1 MKFDELRLS
10 KPLLDAVHASG
21 YETPTPIQERVIP
34 LVLKRKD
41 VLACAQTGTG
51 KTAAFA
57 LPILQRL
64 AGDVPAIRKHG
75 NRNRPRQN
83 QARRIRSLVLAPT
96 RELAQQISDSFS
108 TYGRNLEL
116 KHTAVYGGVNKN
128 PQTRTLR
135 GGVDIL
141 VATPGRLLDHISD
154 GTIALDTVEILVL
167 DEADRML
174 DMGFM
179 PDIRRIL
186 KHIPKSR
193 QTLFLSATMPPPIR
207 ELANEILSDPV
218 SVEVA
223 RVSSPAESVEHWAY
237 HVEKASKRSL
247 LSNLLNHIAF
257 SRALVF
263 TRTKHGADKVV
274 QHLTRGK
281 IQAAAIHG
289 NKSQNARTRALDD
302 FKSGKVGVLV
312 ATDIAAR
319 GLDVDGVSH
328 VINFDLTDEPETYIH
343 RIGRTGRAGAS
354 GIAMS
359 FISSEEHD
367 NLRGIQRLL
376 GTTLQLA
383 SDMPGYTA
391 PTEPVVLQGDNRR
404 NGGGSKGNSRRS
416 NAAPKQA
423 PYFPKKKGTRR
434 PPKPGR
440 NRTGGKKRSVQ
451 SAAR

>member
-1 MKFDELRLS
+1 MKFDELRLIS
-10 KPLLDAVHASG
+10 PLLDAVHASG
-21 YETPTPIQERVIP
+21 YETPTPIQSRVIP
-34 LVLKRKD
+34 IVLKGKD

-57 LPILQRL
+57 LPILQQL
-64 AGDVPAIRKHG
+64 AGNASHNRKSG
-75 NRNRPRQN
+75 GRNQPRKN
-83 QARRIRSLVLAPT
+83 QTRRIRSLVLAPT

-108 TYGRNLEL
+108 TYGRHLNLR
-116 KHTAVYGGVNKN
+116 HTAVFGGVNKN

-141 VATPGRLLDHISD
+141 VATPGRLLDHMSE
-154 GTIALDTVEILVL
+154 GTISLDSVEILVL

-174 DMGFM
+174 DMGFL

-186 KHIPKSR
+186 KQVPQKR
-193 QTLFLSATMPPPIR
+193 QTLFLSATMPGPIR
-207 ELANEILSDPV
+207 ELANDILSNPV

-247 LSNLLNHIAF
+247 LSNLLNHIAY

-274 QHLTRGK
+274 RHLMRGK
-281 IQAAAIHG
+281 ISAAAIHG

-354 GIAMS
+354 GVAMS
-359 FISSEEHD
+359 FVSSEEH
-367 NLRGIQRLL
+367 NHLRGIEKLL
-376 GTTLQLA
+376 SASMQLA
-383 SDMPGYTA
+383 ADIPGYKA
-391 PTEPVVLQGDNRR
+391 PTEPVVLQGDERR
-404 NGGGSKGNSRRS
+404 GAGGKGKPRRS

-440 NRTGGKKRSVQ
+440 NRNGAKKRSVQ
-451 SAAR
+451 TATR

>member
-10 KPLLDAVHASG
+10 TPLLDAVHASG
-21 YETPTPIQERVIP
+21 YETPTPIQARVIP

-57 LPILQRL
+57 LPILQQLSGNAQSNHER
-64 AGDVPAIRKHG
+64 GRRKQ
-75 NRNRPRQN
+75 PKQN
-83 QARRIRSLVLAPT
+83 NARRIRSLILAPT

-108 TYGRNLEL
+108 TYGRNLNL

-141 VATPGRLLDHISD
+141 VATPGRLLDHMSD
-154 GTIALDTVEILVL
+154 GTISLDSVEILVL

-186 KHIPKSR
+186 KQIPKKR
-193 QTLFLSATMPPPIR
+193 QTLFLSATMPKPIR
-207 ELANEILSDPV
+207 ELANEILTDPV

-237 HVEKASKRSL
+237 HVEKASKRAL
-247 LSNLLNHIAF
+247 LSNLLNHVAY

-274 QHLTRGK
+274 RHLMRGK
-281 IQAAAIHG
+281 IPAAAIHG
-289 NKSQNARTRALDD
+289 NKSQNARTRALAD

-359 FISSEEHD
+359 FISIEDHE
-367 NLRGIQRLL
+367 NLRDIERLL
-376 GTTLQLA
+376 SVSLQMA
-383 SDMPGYTA
+383 GDIPGYVA
-391 PTEPVVLQGDNRR
+391 PKEPVVLQVSKPKS
-404 NGGGSKGNSRRS
+404 GGGKSRRS

-440 NRTGGKKRSVQ
+440 NRSGGKKRSVQ
-451 SAAR
+451 SATR